1 MSKKPTFTTAI
12 EWHDAKTDPPKKS
25 GNYICCTGWEYIQ
38 KVPYSA
44 RHKIFNAHDEDERP
58 EHGFQVALWAHIP
71 KKLRYESMAPYREG
85 DGA

>member
-1 MSKKPTFTTAI
+1 MSKQPTFTTAI

-25 GNYICCTGWEYIQ
+25 GNYICCTAWGFIQ

-58 EHGFQVALWAHIP
+58 EHGFQVDLWAHIP
-71 KKLRYESMAPYREG
+71 KKLRYESMASYWE
-85 DGA
+85 DDDA